1 MILRNSAW
9 EWPNHD
15 LALSGEVC
23 WTKVVA
29 VNDSRIRAN
38 AAVHLVRKCNSENCP
53 LSLLCWGL
61 KMRSTKGKVT
71 SDSHDND
78 SDGVGMNTSLCTVE
92 NWQTSAH
99 LQVLAGATRW
109 IFKRYYLQRV
119 LMQHST
125 TQHIFD
131 VSHVGEKWIYGRVW
145 NKVRPRT
152 TVLVVLLA
160 VLMLY
165 LLLRKPEKR
174 MEVHTHACACKTHK
188 KGHARTLTQ
197 IPIKWTC
204 PHVHFWRCDKLGD
217 MFHIDLHFESES
229 EASSC
234 LIPLIVEI
242 HCQTKHKTT
251 SITLCVLKATT

>member
-38 AAVHLVRKCNSENCP
+38 AAVHMVRKCNSENCP

-109 IFKRYYLQRV
+109 ILSDTTCRECLCSIA
-119 LMQHST
+119 QHST
-125 TQHIFD
+125 FSTLAM
-131 VSHVGEKWIYGRVW
+131 
-145 NKVRPRT
+145 
-152 TVLVVLLA
+152 LVKSGFMDGCGTRWGPEQPFLLF
-160 VLMLY
+160 Y
-165 LLLRKPEKR
+165 WQ
-174 MEVHTHACACKTHK
+174 C
-188 KGHARTLTQ
+188 
-197 IPIKWTC
+197 
-204 PHVHFWRCDKLGD
+204 
-217 MFHIDLHFESES
+217 
-229 EASSC
+229 
-234 LIPLIVEI
+234 
-242 HCQTKHKTT
+242 
-251 SITLCVLKATT
+251 